1 MKSAS
6 APDAYA
12 GPAHSPDTL
21 PSDNGRKRFSFLHSS
36 FSIRNSAWGL
46 LAGLAGSLCCLGPS
60 AAVLLGL
67 GSSSALFGLQLER
80 PLAFGIGAAL
90 LLVGLA
96 FALRRERA
104 CAVRPLA
111 ARWRQPA
118 LLLASFALVYGLLG
132 LLAPW
137 AAAQGEETVVAAV
150 VLPASSAAD
159 LPQASSESRRATLLI
174 EKMVCPPCAA
184 NVRSLLKRKAFV
196 QGFMAEEGN
205 ETVVIDYNPQQIDAR
220 QLVKLFPL
228 SFKVKLL
235 SDDPL
240 S

>member
-12 GPAHSPDTL
+12 EPPHSLDTL
-21 PSDNGRKRFSFLHSS
+21 PSDNRRKRFSLLHSS

-60 AAVLLGL
+60 TAVLLGL

-90 LLVGLA
+90 LLAGLA
-96 FALRRERA
+96 FALRRKRA
-104 CAVRPLA
+104 CAVRPA

-132 LLAPW
+132 LFAPW
-137 AAAQGEETVVAAV
+137 AAAQEEDAAV
-150 VLPASSAAD
+150 ASIAPPAHLAVD
-159 LPQASSESRRATLLI
+159 LPRPSSEFRRATLII

-196 QGFMAEEGN
+196 HGFMAEEGN
-205 ETVVIDYNPQQIDAR
+205 ETVVIDYDPQQIDAR

-228 SFKVKLL
+228 SFKAKLL

>member
-1 MKSAS
+1 MSM
-6 APDAYA
+6 
-12 GPAHSPDTL
+12 
-21 PSDNGRKRFSFLHSS
+21 RFSIFNSS
-36 FSIRNSAWGL
+36 FSIRGSAWGL
-46 LAGLAGSLCCLGPS
+46 LAGLVGSLCCLGPS

-80 PLAFGIGAAL
+80 PLALGIGAAL
-90 LLVGLA
+90 LLAGLA
-96 FALRRERA
+96 LALRRERA
-104 CAVRPLA
+104 CIVRPA

-118 LLLASFALVYGLLG
+118 LLLASFALAYGLLG

-137 AAAQGEETVVAAV
+137 AAARQAEAVVASVAPV
-150 VLPASSAAD
+150 ASSAGD
-159 LPQASSESRRATLLI
+159 LPLPSSESRRATLI
-174 EKMVCPPCAA
+174 VEKMVCPPCAA

-196 QGFMAEEGN
+196 HGFVAEEGN
-205 ETVVIDYNPQQIDAR
+205 ETVVIDYNPQQIDAH

>member
-6 APDAYA
+6 APDAYTES
-12 GPAHSPDTL
+12 PHSLDML
-21 PSDNGRKRFSFLHSS
+21 PCDNRRPQ
-36 FSIRNSAWGL
+36 FSILNSQFSTRGSLWGL
-46 LAGLAGSLCCLGPS
+46 LAGFAGSLCCLGPS

-67 GSSSALFGLQLER
+67 GTSSALFGLQLER

-90 LLVGLA
+90 LLAGLA

-104 CAVRPLA
+104 CAVRPA

-118 LLLASFALVYGLLG
+118 LLLASFALAYGLLG

-137 AAAQGEETVVAAV
+137 AAARQEEAVVASIAPV
-150 VLPASSAAD
+150 ASSVGD
-159 LPQASSESRRATLLI
+159 LPRPSSEYRRATLII

-196 QGFMAEEGN
+196 HGFMAEEGN
-205 ETVVIDYNPQQIDAR
+205 ETVVIDYNPEQIDA
-220 QLVKLFPL
+220 QHLVKLFPL